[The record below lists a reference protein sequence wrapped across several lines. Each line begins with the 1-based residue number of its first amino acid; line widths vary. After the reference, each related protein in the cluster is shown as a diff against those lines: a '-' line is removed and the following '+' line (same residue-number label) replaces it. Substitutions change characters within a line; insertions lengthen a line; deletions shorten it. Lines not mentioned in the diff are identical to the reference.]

1 MWSSCSSRRTLAR
14 FAATVPEP
22 NRSWGGVFRPHP
34 PITGDQSQLS
44 TKMLFK
50 MPACPQLSPIRQ
62 QMLFTVRPQ
71 ISSTNANPHSSNVT
85 WRYIKEDSTHTT
97 HTDCNGCETQET
109 EVPKIGSTVCSTGTF
124 LSHSEAFDSPFLH
137 EFPNTRF
144 LGGFA
149 LLAASNTTAVW
160 PCPIGFTTGTER
172 LSWVAQFPYLAEY
185 SYVDECFREQ
195 GPGPLWMGMFITPI
209 ETVAECGMLCHCPS
223 SGNCLGERAQHSQNY
238 GARRMTTTLSA
249 ADNA

>member
-1 MWSSCSSRRTLAR
+1 MAARRKNLKSQKSGR
-14 FAATVPEP
+14 QSVPLVP
-22 NRSWGGVFRPHP
+22 FCRIPKP
-34 PITGDQSQLS
+34 LT
-44 TKMLFK
+44 
-50 MPACPQLSPIRQ
+50 SP
-62 QMLFTVRPQ
+62 F
-71 ISSTNANPHSSNVT
+71 STNFQIRA
-85 WRYIKEDSTHTT
+85 
-97 HTDCNGCETQET
+97 
-109 EVPKIGSTVCSTGTF
+109 F
-124 LSHSEAFDSPFLH
+124 LADL
-137 EFPNTRF
+137 R
-144 LGGFA
+144 

-209 ETVAECGMLCHCPS
+209 ETVAECGMLCRCPS